1 MVLLSTLGYVGAAVV
16 GVGWVCRIMFSRNF
30 ETHDASD
37 EEDVQGKVVLITG
50 ANSGLGKVTTFEM
63 AKRGAKIIMASRNL
77 ELTNSVVAQVRKMYP
92 SSELTAMKLD
102 LGSLESVRE
111 FAKEVQAK
119 FDKIDI
125 LINNA
130 GVYAPLKKQMKT
142 VEGYEFNFGVNHV
155 GHFLLT
161 NLLLDLVKAAA
172 PSRIVVVSSRRS
184 DSAKLS
190 FDDLMLEKE
199 NPETSKIDPYSNSKY
214 ANLLFAKELSN
225 RLQGTNVNVYALCPG
240 WVKTDLARY
249 ADLTWKQ
256 YIIMVPVAF
265 IFMRTP
271 RQGAQTILH
280 CALSRK
286 VRQETGQFYRDCT
299 HWSPKSAVTDEAA
312 QQMWTVSESL
322 AKLK

>member
-1 MVLLSTLGYVGAAVV
+1 
-16 GVGWVCRIMFSRNF
+16 MFSRKF
-30 ETHDASD
+30 GTHDVND
-37 EEDVQGKVVLITG
+37 DEDVQGKVVLITG
-50 ANSGLGKVTTFEM
+50 ANSGLGKEATFEM
-63 AKRGAKIIMASRNL
+63 AKRGAKVIMASRNL
-77 ELTNSVVAQVRKMYP
+77 ELTQSVVEQVLKMHP

-111 FAKEVQAK
+111 FAKEVQSK

-130 GVYAPLKKQMKT
+130 GVYAPLRKQMKT
-142 VEGYEFNFGVNHV
+142 AEGYEFNFGVNHV

-172 PSRIVVVSSRRS
+172 PSRIVVVASRLS
-184 DSAKLS
+184 DKAKLS

-199 NPETSKIDPYSNSKY
+199 NPETSKIDPYSNSKF
-214 ANLLFAKELSN
+214 ANLLFAKELSK
-225 RLQGTNVNVYALCPG
+225 RLEGTDVNVYALCPG

-256 YIIMVPVAF
+256 YIIMIPVGF
-265 IFMRTP
+265 VFMRTP
-271 RQGAQTILH
+271 KQGVQTILH

-286 VRQETGQFYRDCT
+286 VRQETGQFYRDCA
-299 HWSPKSAVTDEAA
+299 HWAPKSAVTDEAA
-312 QQMWTVSESL
+312 QKLWNVSESL
-322 AKLK
+322 SKLK